1 MSFIDFAR
9 IHGVSID
16 PNQLFASER
25 IRRTG
30 TVDKPKSTNG
40 AFFWDGKRGWVF
52 NWATNPRVEWYND
65 PTAAPWTP
73 DDKKKFAQQRDA
85 ERQRRDEGHKKAAQK
100 AQEMLRAATQGDHP
114 YLTIKGFNDETGL
127 VLEERLLIP
136 MRNVTT
142 NALQGVQTIF
152 WDEPQRRY
160 DKKMIYGM
168 KAKDAVYWL
177 GPRDGAKWL
186 VEGYATG
193 LSLLKALRSI
203 GNHDAVVVT
212 FSASNM
218 ISVAQ
223 KLQGKVF
230 IFADNDASETGAKAA
245 HETGRPWIMADE
257 VGMDANDLH
266 KKHGLFAVVAK
277 IMEIKR

>member
-9 IHGVSID
+9 THGVDID
-16 PNQLFASER
+16 PNRLFASER

-40 AFFWDGKRGWVF
+40 AYFWDGKRGWVF

-65 PTAAPWTP
+65 PNATPWTP
-73 DDKKKFAQQRDA
+73 DDKKKFSQQRDA
-85 ERQRRDEGHKKAAQK
+85 ERQRRDDGHQKAAQK
-100 AQEMLRAATQGDHP
+100 AQDMLHAAKMDNHA
-114 YLTIKGFNDETGL
+114 YLEIKGLKEETGL
-127 VLEERLLIP
+127 VLEGRLLIP
-136 MRNVTT
+136 MRHVTT
-142 NALQGVQTIF
+142 HALQGVQTIY
-152 WDEPQRRY
+152 WDEPQRKY

-212 FSASNM
+212 FSAQNM

-245 HETGRPWIMADE
+245 HETGRPWVMADE

-266 KKHGLFAVVAK
+266 KKHGLFAVVEK